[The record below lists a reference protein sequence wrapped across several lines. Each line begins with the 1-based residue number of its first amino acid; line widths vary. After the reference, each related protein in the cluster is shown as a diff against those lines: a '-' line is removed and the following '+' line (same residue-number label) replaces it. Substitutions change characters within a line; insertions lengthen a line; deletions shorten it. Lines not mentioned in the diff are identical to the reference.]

1 MLNDIRRESITMA
14 PEGTPV
20 PLRRLC
26 REQAATTGPAA
37 GASPGAAADLDEG
50 LLSRLLLLQLTSAGQ
65 FSDAA
70 APPLPGGLRRWLD
83 ESVRRLR
90 ADGLLSGSPSRP
102 VPAVRVDGP
111 AAWSQW
117 EEHGAGA
124 RGDTGR
130 RARFTLLDATLR
142 ALPGILRGEVLATD
156 VMFPGSSM
164 ELVEPIYRDNPL
176 SDCFNGIL
184 ADAAAAV
191 VREIVR
197 ADPAARVRILEIG
210 AGTGGGSVTV
220 LERLE
225 PFAAQVE
232 TYSYTDLSKSFL
244 MYAQEE
250 YGPRHP
256 YLDYRLFDVE
266 QPLAG
271 QGITP
276 GSYDLVLATNVLHAT
291 KDIRRTLRNA
301 KGALKRHGVLLANEL
316 SSHSLF
322 THLTFGLLDG
332 WWLYEDGELRMP
344 GGPGLSPDTWEEV
357 LDDEGFDSVSFPAR
371 RLHELGYQVIAAES
385 DGVVRQA
392 AQEAAGATAPTA
404 PTAPTGETVGEAPD
418 RPGAQEAAASGEV
431 TEQHVRDAV
440 FEQLRRSLKL
450 DRSQIGVDDA
460 FMDYGVD
467 SIIGVRLIQE
477 INRALGTDL
486 ATTDLFDHGS
496 VSRLA
501 RYIVDH
507 ALPAAPVPRP
517 LPAAPAEPAAPRT
530 AGQRVAPEEV
540 APPSAG
546 TRRAARPHAGP
557 NAQRTAAGAPDREPI
572 AVIGMSGRFAGSA
585 GVEQLWEHLAQG
597 DDLTGPVSRWDL
609 SRYQAADARGCERG
623 SFIDGIDRFDPAF
636 FNISG
641 VEATYMDPQQRL
653 FLEESW
659 KALEDAGHAGSGTRG
674 RRVGVYVGCQ
684 ESGYAQ
690 LFGAGAPPQ
699 SMWGNALSAMPARI
713 SYHLDLQGPAIAVD
727 TACSSSL
734 VAIHLAC
741 QGLWGGE
748 TEMALAGGVSL
759 QCTPQFYVLAGRAGM
774 LSPSGRCH
782 TFDDRAD
789 GFVPG
794 EGVGVL
800 VLKRLG
806 DALADGDHIRGV
818 ISGSGIN
825 QDGASNGITAPSAA
839 SQERLETSVYDTFGI
854 RPDDIQMLEAHGTG
868 TELGDPIEYRALKR
882 AFRRYTDRRDY
893 CALGS
898 VKSNLGHTITAAG
911 VAGAIK
917 VLLSLEH
924 RTIPPSINF
933 ERANAHIDLSDSPF
947 YVNTVS
953 RPWAAGGDGTRRA
966 AVSSFGVSGTNAHI
980 VFEEA
985 PGAVRPATAPTAHL
999 VTLSA
1004 ATAGQ
1009 LVEQAERLV
1018 DHCEQRPGLD
1028 PGDIAFTLLLGRRHL
1043 AHRLAWV
1050 VRDRAELV
1058 RTLRTWLDG
1067 GRGPRL
1073 SAGQVPAQGIEERAA
1088 LRDLGNDRLRRAA
1101 TDPASRAESLCT
1113 VADLYV
1119 QGYDLD
1125 YAALF
1130 ATGHHTRVPLPTYP
1144 FARDRY
1150 WAPEQRALTPARPGS
1165 AEPHPLL
1172 HEDVSDFAARRYR
1185 TRFTGEEHFLT
1196 DHVVKGR
1203 KVLPGVACL
1212 EMARAAA
1219 ALTLG
1224 ASGPGDGDVALRN
1237 VVWARP
1243 VAVDAEPVTL
1253 VTSLTPTGPAEADY
1267 EITGTPGPAYGTAPV
1282 VHSQGQVVR
1291 KACTPGRLDVPALR
1305 AACDRAELTAAELY
1319 RAYEAIGFRYGP
1331 SHRGLERLHIGRGQI
1346 LARLVLPGSV
1356 RAARETFVL
1365 HPSLLDATLQASLGI
1380 GLATGA
1386 AEALDVSG
1394 MKPSLPFGLD
1404 ELEVLGGCPESM
1416 WAWIRFG
1423 AGSRA
1428 DGTVFKLDI
1437 DLCDDEG
1444 RVRVRIRG
1452 MSYRVLAGEVGGGS
1466 GPDAVSCVRFL
1477 PVWREAVPAGEPH
1490 TGPRERVVL
1499 LPDLPDLGELLA
1511 RRDPAARPLR
1521 LTSGATGIAE
1531 RFTEYTVQALDHLRR
1546 LMAEGVRHGVRIQL
1560 VVPDETGL
1568 GTTRGLLGLLR
1579 SAQAEEP
1586 GLLPQVVV
1594 VDPAETAER
1603 TMSRLAAARRYPDAA
1618 CLRFRADRAEVLG
1631 WREDDTPA
1639 PARAPWRGGG
1649 VYLVTGGL
1657 GGIGTLVARDM
1668 AGVRDVTIVLAGRSP
1683 LGPEQRSVLDALRD
1697 RGADV
1702 RHARVDVTRAAD
1714 VRSLVDGILR
1724 EHGALH
1730 GIVHAAGVL
1739 RDGLVRGKTA
1749 DECRAVLAPKV
1760 AGLVNLDE
1768 ASKDVPLD
1776 FLVSFSGAAGVFGNA
1791 GQSDYA
1797 AANAFLDAY
1806 THHRRRLVDR
1816 GERSGA
1822 SVSVDWPLWAEGGMR
1837 VDPGTE
1843 AMMRERLGMAPLP
1856 TGAGLGALY
1865 AALEAPHSQ
1874 ILVVAGD
1881 ADRIRRAVL
1890 GRPASPEPVR
1900 PAPPRSAVP
1909 VDGPGEGD
1917 SPVRGPAAGPTRQA
1931 TGGAADPVRTALVA
1945 RLRQTLSEV
1954 LQVPGHRI
1962 DAAAPF
1968 EQFGIDSVLALS
1980 LTNRLERDFGSLS
1993 KTLFFEHRNLHELS
2007 AYFLQAHPAAV
2018 RTVVGVP
2025 GEPGPSAAP
2034 EADAAVTAVRPPAP
2048 AAVPVP
2054 AAIPAPAAT
2063 VRPATREDA
2072 IAVIG
2077 LAGRYPGARDLDEFW
2092 ENLVTGRDCV
2102 TEVPPDRWEH
2112 HPSDDS
2118 GRNGPG
2124 GNPTR
2129 WGGFLDGAADFDAPF
2144 FNVSPREAAIMD
2156 PQTRLFLECV
2166 WTLLESSGY
2175 TRDRLRDA
2183 HGNRVGV
2190 HVGAMYQHYQL
2201 LSSDLVHE
2209 SITSVM
2215 SYSAIANRV
2224 SHFFDLQGPSLA
2236 IDTTCSSSLVAIH
2249 MACEE
2254 LRRGGSDMMIAG
2266 GVNLSLHPKKYL
2278 GLSLT
2283 GLTGSDPGSRALLD
2297 GDGFI
2302 PAEGVGAVLLKPLA
2316 DAVRDGDEVLAVIR
2330 SSATNH
2336 KGRTSGPMVPSPA
2349 RQGRLIAE
2357 NLERAGIHPRTI
2369 GYAEVS
2375 ANGSQ
2380 LGDAIEFAA
2389 LRDAFG
2395 EHTRDER
2402 FCAIGTVKSTL
2413 GNMEAASGI
2422 AQLSKVV
2429 LQLAH
2434 RRLVPFTTKGRLNP
2448 GVQLAGTAFYLPR
2461 EAEPWQRPVVDL
2473 DGEEREYPLR
2483 ATVNSFGAGGSNAH
2497 LVVEEYVAEPG
2508 ADAAAAPAPRDADP
2522 APQVVVLSARTEDRL
2537 RAAASRLL
2545 EFLSARADL
2554 PLEDVAHTLRC
2565 GREAM
2570 HSRLALVA
2578 GNLKELTA
2586 GLAHYLDGAEGSAPV
2601 PLFTGQVGRD
2611 GSDLDLLLGGRAGEA
2626 LVRELLAENHLEKL
2640 ALLWTRGGTVPWE
2653 SVRHGERRPR
2663 LLRSLP
2669 GYPFDRKR
2677 YWVPTPRGGDATTA
2691 ITAPAAVTD
2700 PPAAAPAAVTD
2711 PPTAAPAVAAPLPP
2725 AAPAGAAADR
2735 ITAAVAEVLGMRTD
2749 EFDLATP
2756 LEDLGFGSLHAT
2768 QLLQALRTEADP
2780 LADLRSLS
2788 ECRTTRDLVR
2798 RFGSGA
2804 GAPAGAGAAS
2814 PVAPVRIPEVVHLN
2828 AAREGRPVFWFHG
2841 GLGGVEV
2848 YASLTDSV
2856 ERPFYGIQ
2864 ARGWMTNSEPLH
2876 GIAALAA
2883 HYAQIIRTVQPEGP
2897 YDLGGYS
2904 FGGLLAY
2911 EVTRRLQEQD
2921 GTVESIVMVDTYDDT
2936 VGEVTMS
2943 RPDMLLQQVN
2953 ALLFAASK
2961 PAPKD
2966 FADTLVSVR
2975 EIDWDQDEDALLEQM
2990 LTHARRRGLK
3000 GDARTLRARVLRN
3013 LAVQE
3018 AYGLLDYDIAPLP
3031 RPESVAC
3038 FYFRNRSGRFYGE
3051 MEPLFSTQED
3061 ATVLDDAV
3069 YWARWQRHLPNFHQ
3083 IDVDS
3088 ANHFV
3093 MLGDPAAL
3101 TTVRSFCK
3109 LLYSGG
3115 RGRRLPVAKAWA
3127 TRHQKARDT
3136 R

>member
-1 MLNDIRRESITMA
+1 MLNDIRRESIAMA
-14 PEGTPV
+14 PEGTRV
-20 PLRRLC
+20 PLRHLC
-26 REQAATTGPAA
+26 REQAGTTDPAA
-37 GASPGAAADLDEG
+37 GAPPGAGSGLDED
-50 LLSRLLLLQLTSAGQ
+50 LLSRLLLLQLMSAGRL
-65 FSDAA
+65 SGA
-70 APPLPGGLRRWLD
+70 APAPLPGGGLRRWLD

-90 ADGLLSGSPSRP
+90 VGGLLSGSPSRP
-102 VPAVRVDGP
+102 VPAVTVDGS
-111 AAWSQW
+111 AAWSEW
-117 EEHGAGA
+117 EEHGADA

-156 VMFPGSSM
+156 VMFPDSSM
-164 ELVEPIYRDNPL
+164 ELVERIYRDNPL
-176 SDCFNGIL
+176 SDRFNGIL

-225 PFAAQVE
+225 PFAAHVE

-244 MYAQEE
+244 MYAEEE
-250 YGPRHP
+250 YGPRYP

-266 QPLAG
+266 EPLAE
-271 QGITP
+271 QGIAP

-332 WWLYEDGELRMP
+332 WWLYEDDELRMP
-344 GGPGLSPDTWEEV
+344 GGPGLSPETWEEV
-357 LDDEGFDSVSFPAR
+357 LDDEGFDSVSFPAL

-392 AQEAAGATAPTA
+392 AREAAAPTA
-404 PTAPTGETVGEAPD
+404 PAGETVDEPPA
-418 RPGAQEAAASGEV
+418 RPESREAASGEA
-431 TEQHVRDAV
+431 TEQRVRDTV
-440 FEQLRRSLKL
+440 FEQLRLSLKL
-450 DRSQIGVDDA
+450 DRSRIGADDA

-496 VSRLA
+496 VNRLA
-501 RYIVDH
+501 RHIVDH
-507 ALPAAPVPRP
+507 A
-517 LPAAPAEPAAPRT
+517 LPAAPAEPAAPRPT
-530 AGQRVAPEEV
+530 GQRVAPEEP
-540 APPSAG
+540 APSSSASRRPAG
-546 TRRAARPHAGP
+546 THAGL
-557 NAQRTAAGAPDREPI
+557 TAAGAPAREPI
-572 AVIGMSGRFAGSA
+572 AVVGMSGRFAGSA

-597 DDLTGPVSRWDL
+597 HDLTGPVSRWDL
-609 SRYQAADARGCERG
+609 SRYHPADAQGCERG

-659 KALEDAGHAGSGTRG
+659 KALEDAGYAGSGTRG

-690 LFGAGAPPQ
+690 LFGAEAPPQ

-734 VAIHLAC
+734 VAVHLAC

-774 LSPSGRCH
+774 LSASGRCH
-782 TFDDRAD
+782 AFDDRAD

-854 RPDDIQMLEAHGTG
+854 RPDGIQMMEAHGTG
-868 TELGDPIEYRALKR
+868 TKLGDPIEYRALKQ

-947 YVNTVS
+947 YVNTVN
-953 RPWAAGGDGTRRA
+953 RPWAAGSDGTRRA

-985 PGAVRPATAPTAHL
+985 PGAVRPSTATTVPTTHL

-1009 LVEQAERLV
+1009 LVEQAERLI

-1028 PGDIAFTLLLGRRHL
+1028 PGDIAFTLLVGRRHL

-1050 VRDRAELV
+1050 VRDSAELV

-1067 GRGPRL
+1067 EQSPRL

-1088 LRDLGNDRLRRAA
+1088 LRNLGNDCLRQAA
-1101 TDPASRAESLCT
+1101 TDPASRTESLST

-1130 ATGHHTRVPLPTYP
+1130 GTGRHTRVPLPTYP

-1150 WAPEQRALTPARPGS
+1150 WVPEQRVLAPARPGT
-1165 AEPHPLL
+1165 AGPHPLL

-1219 ALTLG
+1219 ALTPG
-1224 ASGPGDGDVALRN
+1224 TSGPGGGADAVALRN

-1253 VTSLTPTGPAEADY
+1253 VTSLTAKGPDEADY
-1267 EITGTPGPAYGTAPV
+1267 EITGTPGPASGAAPV

-1291 KACTPGRLDVPALR
+1291 RAVTQAQLDLPALR
-1305 AACDRAELTAAELY
+1305 AACDQLELTAAELY

-1356 RAARETFVL
+1356 RAARDAFVL

-1428 DGTVFKLDI
+1428 DGQVFKLDI
-1437 DLCDDEG
+1437 DLCDDGG

-1452 MSYRVLAGEVGGGS
+1452 MSYRVLEGEVGGH
-1466 GPDAVSCVRFL
+1466 GPDAVSCVSFL
-1477 PVWREAVPAGEPH
+1477 PVWREAPPGGDPDVAPQ
-1490 TGPRERVVL
+1490 ERVVL
-1499 LPDLPDLGELLA
+1499 LPDLPVLGELLA
-1511 RRDPAARPLR
+1511 RRDPAARLLR
-1521 LTSGATGIAE
+1521 LTSAAPGIAE

-1546 LMAEGVRHGVRIQL
+1546 LMAEGVRHGVRVQL
-1560 VVPDETGL
+1560 VVPDEAGL
-1568 GTTRGLLGLLR
+1568 AATRGLLGLLK

-1603 TMSRLAAARRYPDAA
+1603 TMSRLAAARRHPDAS
-1618 CLRFRADRAEVLG
+1618 CVRFRADRVEVLG
-1631 WREDDTPA
+1631 WREGGTSA
-1639 PARAPWRGGG
+1639 EARVPWRSGG

-1657 GGIGTLVARDM
+1657 GGVGTLVARDM
-1668 AGVRDVTIVLAGRSP
+1668 AEVRDVTIVLAGRSP
-1683 LGPEQRSVLDALRD
+1683 LGPEQESLLDALRD

-1702 RHARVDVTRAAD
+1702 RHARVDVTRAAA

-1730 GIVHAAGVL
+1730 GIIHAAGVL

-1749 DECRAVLAPKV
+1749 DDCRAVLAPKV

-1768 ASKDVPLD
+1768 ASRDVPLD

-1806 THHRRRLVDR
+1806 THHRRQLVDR

-1843 AMMRERLGMAPLP
+1843 AMMRERLGMTPMP

-1874 ILVVAGD
+1874 VLVVAGD

-1890 GRPASPEPVR
+1890 GRPAAPEASR
-1900 PAPPRSAVP
+1900 PAPPRSAAP
-1909 VDGPGEGD
+1909 VDGPRTG
-1917 SPVRGPAAGPTRQA
+1917 PVPVPAVGRTRQA
-1931 TGGAADPVRTALVA
+1931 TGGAADPVRTAVVA
-1945 RLRQTLSEV
+1945 WLRQTLSEV

-1980 LTNRLERDFGSLS
+1980 LTNRLETEFGSLS

-2007 AYFLQAHPAAV
+2007 AYFLQAHADAV
-2018 RTVVGVP
+2018 RTVVGVH
-2025 GEPGPSAAP
+2025 GEPDRFAASD
-2034 EADAAVTAVRPPAP
+2034 AGAAVTVVRPPAP
-2048 AAVPVP
+2048 AEAPSP
-2054 AAIPAPAAT
+2054 AET
-2063 VRPATREDA
+2063 VRPAPRPVTREDA

-2077 LAGRYPGARDLDEFW
+2077 LAGRYPGAQDLDEFW
-2092 ENLVTGRDCV
+2092 ENLVAGRDCV
-2102 TEVPPDRWEH
+2102 TEVPRDRWKH
-2112 HPSDDS
+2112 DPSDDS
-2118 GRNGPG
+2118 DRSGPG
-2124 GNPTR
+2124 TPAG

-2183 HGNRVGV
+2183 HGGRVGV
-2190 HVGAMYQHYQL
+2190 YVGAMYQHYQL
-2201 LSSDLVHE
+2201 LSSDLAHE

-2215 SYSAIANRV
+2215 SHGAIANRV

-2254 LRRGGSDMMIAG
+2254 LRRGGSDMVIAG

-2297 GDGFI
+2297 GDGFV
-2302 PAEGVGAVLLKPLA
+2302 PAEGVGAVLLKPLSSA
-2316 DAVRDGDEVLAVIR
+2316 LRDGDEVLAVIR

-2349 RQGRLIAE
+2349 RQERLIAE
-2357 NLERAGIHPRTI
+2357 NLERAGVHPRTI
-2369 GYAEVS
+2369 SCAEVS

-2380 LGDAIEFAA
+2380 MGDAIEFAA

-2395 EHTRDER
+2395 ARTRDER

-2434 RRLVPFTTKGRLNP
+2434 RRLVPFAGKGRLNP
-2448 GVQLAGTAFYLPR
+2448 GVELAGTAFYLPQ

-2497 LVVEEYVAEPG
+2497 LVVEEYTAEPE
-2508 ADAAAAPAPRDADP
+2508 ADDAVVPAPRESAPAP
-2522 APQVVVLSARTEDRL
+2522 QIVVLSARTEDRL
-2537 RAAASRLL
+2537 RAVASRLL
-2545 EFLSARADL
+2545 EFLSTRADL
-2554 PLEDVAHTLRC
+2554 SLEDVAHTLRC

-2570 HSRLALVA
+2570 HVRLALVT
-2578 GNLKELTA
+2578 GNLKGLAA
-2586 GLAHYLDGAEGSAPV
+2586 GLTHYLDGSEGSAPV
-2601 PLFTGQVGRD
+2601 PLFTGNAGRD
-2611 GSDLDLLLGGRAGEA
+2611 DSDLDLLLGGRAGEA

-2640 ALLWTRGGTVPWE
+2640 ALLWARGGKVPWE
-2653 SVRHGERRPR
+2653 SVRHGDRTPR

-2677 YWVPTPRGGDATTA
+2677 YWVPAPQGGDATTA
-2691 ITAPAAVTD
+2691 VTAPAAVT
-2700 PPAAAPAAVTD
+2700 PPPSAA
-2711 PPTAAPAVAAPLPP
+2711 TA
-2725 AAPAGAAADR
+2725 GGAADR
-2735 ITAAVAEVLGMRTD
+2735 ITATVADLLGMRTD
-2749 EFDLATP
+2749 ELDLATP
-2756 LEDLGFGSLHAT
+2756 LEDLGFSSIHAT
-2768 QLLQALRTEADP
+2768 QLLQALRIEVDP
-2780 LADLRSLS
+2780 LADLRALS
-2788 ECRTTRDLVR
+2788 ECRSTRDLVR

-2804 GAPAGAGAAS
+2804 GASGGTGPA

-2848 YASLTDSV
+2848 YASITDSI

-2864 ARGWMTNSEPLH
+2864 ARGWMTDSEPLH
-2876 GIAALAA
+2876 GIRALST

-2911 EVTRRLQEQD
+2911 EVTRRLQEQG
-2921 GTVESIVMVDTYDDT
+2921 GTVESIVMVDTYDDS

-2975 EIDWDQDEDALLEQM
+2975 EIDWGQDEDALLDRM
-2990 LTHARRRGLK
+2990 LTLARQRGLR
-3000 GDARTLRARVLRN
+3000 GDPRTLRTRVLRN

-3038 FYFRNRSGRFYGE
+3038 FYFRNRSGLFYGE

-3061 ATVLDDAV
+3061 GAVLDNAV
-3069 YWARWQRHLPNFHQ
+3069 YWAQWQRHLPNFHQ

-3109 LLYSGG
+3109 LLYSGE
-3115 RGRRLPVAKAWA
+3115 RGRRLPVAKAWV

-3136 R
+3136 K

>member
-1 MLNDIRRESITMA
+1 MLNDIRREAITMV
-14 PEGTPV
+14 PEGTRV
-20 PLRRLC
+20 PLRHLC
-26 REQAATTGPAA
+26 REQAGTTGPAP
-37 GASPGAAADLDEG
+37 GASPGAAADVDED
-50 LLSRLLLLQLTSAGQ
+50 LLSRLLFLQLKSAGQ
-65 FSDAA
+65 LSGE
-70 APPLPGGLRRWLD
+70 APAPLPGGGLRRWLD

-90 ADGLLSGSPSRP
+90 AGGFLSGSPSRP
-102 VPAVRVDGP
+102 VPAVTVDSS
-111 AAWSQW
+111 ATWSQW
-117 EEHGAGA
+117 EQYGAGA
-124 RGDTGR
+124 QGDAAQ

-142 ALPGILRGEVLATD
+142 ALSGILRGEVLATD
-156 VMFPGSSM
+156 VMFPDSSM
-164 ELVEPIYRDNPL
+164 ELVERIYRDNPL

-184 ADAAAAV
+184 ADAVAAV

-197 ADPAARVRILEIG
+197 ADPAARIRILEIG

-225 PFAAQVE
+225 PFAAHVE

-244 MYAQEE
+244 MYAEAE

-266 QPLAG
+266 EPLAA
-271 QGITP
+271 QGIAP

-316 SSHSLF
+316 STHSLF

-332 WWLYEDGELRMP
+332 WWLYEDDELRMP

-357 LDDEGFDSVSFPAR
+357 LDDEGFGSVSFPAR
-371 RLHELGYQVIAAES
+371 RLHELGYQVIAAAS
-385 DGVVRQA
+385 DGLVRQEE
-392 AQEAAGATAPTA
+392 QEAA
-404 PTAPTGETVGEAPD
+404 APTGETVGEGLV
-418 RPGAQEAAASGEV
+418 RPGVQEAAASGDAP
-431 TEQHVRDAV
+431 EQRVRETI
-440 FEQLRRSLKL
+440 FEQLRLSLKI
-450 DRSQIGVDDA
+450 DRSQIAADDA

-501 RYIVDH
+501 RHIVDH
-507 ALPAAPVPRP
+507 ALPAAP
-517 LPAAPAEPAAPRT
+517 AAPAVPLPT
-530 AGQRVAPEEV
+530 GQRVAPEEL
-540 APPSAG
+540 APPSAAS
-546 TRRAARPHAGP
+546 RRAARPDAG
-557 NAQRTAAGAPDREPI
+557 RTAAGGPSREPI
-572 AVIGMSGRFAGSA
+572 AVVGMSGRFAGSA

-597 DDLTGPVSRWDL
+597 HDLTGPVLRWDL
-609 SRYQAADARGCERG
+609 SGYRPADAQSCERG

-659 KALEDAGHAGSGTRG
+659 KALEDAGYAGSGTRG

-690 LFGAGAPPQ
+690 LFGAEAPPQ

-734 VAIHLAC
+734 VALHLAC

-800 VLKRLG
+800 VLKRLS

-854 RPDDIQMLEAHGTG
+854 RPDDIQMMEAHGTG
-868 TELGDPIEYRALKR
+868 TELGDPIEYRALQR

-933 ERANAHIDLSDSPF
+933 ERANAHIDMSDTPF
-947 YVNTVS
+947 YVNTVN
-953 RPWAAGGDGTRRA
+953 RPWAAGNDGTRRA

-985 PGAVRPATAPTAHL
+985 PAAARPSTASTAHL

-1004 ATAGQ
+1004 VTAGQ
-1009 LVEQAERLV
+1009 LVEQAERLIE
-1018 DHCEQRPGLD
+1018 HCEQRPGLD

-1043 AHRLAWV
+1043 AHRLAFV
-1050 VRDRAELV
+1050 VRDSGELV

-1067 GRGPRL
+1067 AQSPRM
-1073 SAGQVPAQGIEERAA
+1073 SAGEVPAQGIDERAA
-1088 LRDLGNDRLRRAA
+1088 LRKLGNDSLRQAA
-1101 TDPASRAESLCT
+1101 TDPASRTELLST

-1130 ATGHHTRVPLPTYP
+1130 AADHHARVPLPTYP
-1144 FARDRY
+1144 FARERY
-1150 WAPEQRALTPARPGS
+1150 WVSDQRALAAARPGT

-1172 HEDVSDFAARRYR
+1172 HEDVSDFGARRYR
-1185 TRFTGEEHFLT
+1185 TRFTGEEHYLT

-1224 ASGPGDGDVALRN
+1224 TPEPGGGADALALRN

-1243 VAVDAEPVTL
+1243 VAVDDEPVTL
-1253 VTSLTPTGPAEADY
+1253 VTSLVPTGPDEADY
-1267 EITGTPGPAYGTAPV
+1267 EITGTPGPGPGAAPV

-1291 KACTPGRLDVPALR
+1291 RAVAPALLDVPALR
-1305 AACDRAELTAAELY
+1305 AACGQGELTAAELY

-1331 SHRGLERLHIGRGQI
+1331 SHRGLERLHVGRGQI

-1356 RAARETFVL
+1356 RAARGAFVL

-1394 MKPSLPFGLD
+1394 MKPSLPFALD
-1404 ELEVLGGCPESM
+1404 ELEVLGDCPESM
-1416 WAWIRFG
+1416 WAWIRFS

-1437 DLCDDEG
+1437 DLCDDQG
-1444 RVRVRIRG
+1444 RVCVRIRG
-1452 MSYRVLAGEVGGGS
+1452 MSYRVLEGEVGGT
-1466 GPDAVSCVRFL
+1466 GPDEVSCVSFL
-1477 PVWREAVPAGEPH
+1477 PVWREAFPGGDPDVE
-1490 TGPRERVVL
+1490 PRERVVL

-1511 RRDPAARPLR
+1511 RQDPAARLLR
-1521 LTSGATGIAE
+1521 LTSAAPGIAE

-1546 LMAEGVRHGVRIQL
+1546 LMAEGVRHGVRVQL
-1560 VVPDETGL
+1560 VVPDESGL
-1568 GTTRGLLGLLR
+1568 ATTRGLLGLLK

-1594 VDPAETAER
+1594 VDPDETAEQ
-1603 TMSRLAAARRYPDAA
+1603 MMFRLAAARRHPDAS
-1618 CLRFRADRAEVLG
+1618 CLRFRAGRVEALG

-1639 PARAPWRGGG
+1639 EARVPWRSGG

-1657 GGIGTLVARDM
+1657 GGLGTLVARDM
-1668 AGVRDVTIVLAGRSP
+1668 AACVRDVKIVLAGRSP
-1683 LGPEQRSVLDALRD
+1683 LGPEQESVLDALRD
-1697 RGADV
+1697 QGADV
-1702 RHARVDVTRAAD
+1702 RHARVDVTRAAA

-1724 EHGALH
+1724 EHGTLH
-1730 GIVHAAGVL
+1730 GIIHAAGVL

-1749 DECRAVLAPKV
+1749 EECRAVLAPKV

-1776 FLVSFSGAAGVFGNA
+1776 FLLSFSGAAGVFGNA

-1806 THHRRRLVDR
+1806 THHRRQLVDR

-1843 AMMRERLGMAPLP
+1843 AVMRERLGMAPMP
-1856 TGAGLGALY
+1856 TTEGMGALY
-1865 AALEAPHSQ
+1865 AALAAPHSQ
-1874 ILVVAGD
+1874 VLVVAGD
-1881 ADRIRRAVL
+1881 AGRIRRTVL
-1890 GRPASPEPVR
+1890 GRPAAPEAPR
-1900 PAPPRSAVP
+1900 PAPPRSAAP
-1909 VDGPGEGD
+1909 VEA
-1917 SPVRGPAAGPTRQA
+1917 PAAGRSRRA
-1931 TGGAADPVRTALVA
+1931 TGDASDPVRTALVA

-1954 LQVPGHRI
+1954 IQLPGHRI

-1980 LTNRLERDFGSLS
+1980 LTNRLEADFGSLS
-1993 KTLFFEHRNLHELS
+1993 KTLFFEYRNLHELS
-2007 AYFLQAHPAAV
+2007 AYFLQAHADAV
-2018 RTVVGVP
+2018 RMVVGDHGEPDRSPAPEGGAPVTVVR
-2025 GEPGPSAAP
+2025 PSAP
-2034 EADAAVTAVRPPAP
+2034 LVVPSPAEP
-2048 AAVPVP
+2048 
-2054 AAIPAPAAT
+2054 

-2077 LAGRYPGARDLDEFW
+2077 LAGRYPGAEDLDGFW
-2092 ENLVTGRDCV
+2092 ENLAAGRDCV

-2112 HPSDDS
+2112 RPSGGSD
-2118 GRNGPG
+2118 RNQPG
-2124 GNPTR
+2124 GAPAQ

-2166 WTLLESSGY
+2166 WTLLEDSGY
-2175 TRDRLRDA
+2175 TRDRLRDV
-2183 HGNRVGV
+2183 HGSRVGV
-2190 HVGAMYQHYQL
+2190 YVGAMYQHYQL

-2254 LRRGGSDMMIAG
+2254 LRRGGSEMMIAG
-2266 GVNLSLHPKKYL
+2266 GVNLSLHPKKYQ

-2283 GLTGSDPGSRALLD
+2283 GLTGSGRDSRALLD

-2302 PAEGVGAVLLKPLA
+2302 CAEGVGAVLLKPLSS
-2316 DAVRDGDEVLAVIR
+2316 AVRDGDEILAVIR

-2349 RQGRLIAE
+2349 RQERLIVE

-2369 GYAEVS
+2369 SYAEVS

-2380 LGDAIEFAA
+2380 MGDAIEFAA

-2395 EHTRDER
+2395 EHTRDEG
-2402 FCAIGTVKSTL
+2402 FCAVGTVKSTL

-2429 LQLAH
+2429 LQLGH
-2434 RRLVPFTTKGRLNP
+2434 RRLVPFVGKGRLNP
-2448 GVQLAGTAFYLPR
+2448 GVELAGTAFYLPQ
-2461 EAEPWQRPVVDL
+2461 EAEPWHRPVVNL
-2473 DGEEREYPLR
+2473 DGQEREYPLR
-2483 ATVNSFGAGGSNAH
+2483 ATINSFGAGGSNAH
-2497 LVVEEYVAEPG
+2497 LIVEEYVGEPG
-2508 ADAAAAPAPRDADP
+2508 ADDAAAPGPLDAHP
-2522 APQVVVLSARTEDRL
+2522 MPQIVLLSARTEDRL
-2537 RAAASRLL
+2537 RAVASRLL
-2545 EFLSARADL
+2545 EFVPTQADL
-2554 PLEDVAHTLRC
+2554 SLEDLAHTLQC

-2578 GNLKELTA
+2578 GNLKELVE
-2586 GLAHYLDGAEGSAPV
+2586 GLAHYLDGSGGTAPV
-2601 PLFTGQVGRD
+2601 PLFTGDAGRND
-2611 GSDLDLLLGGRAGEA
+2611 PDLELLLGGRAGEA

-2640 ALLWTRGGTVPWE
+2640 ALLWARGGKVPWA
-2653 SVRHGERRPR
+2653 SARRGERNPR
-2663 LLRSLP
+2663 MLRSLP
-2669 GYPFDRKR
+2669 AYPFDRKR
-2677 YWVPTPRGGDATTA
+2677 YWVPVPPGGDATTTIA
-2691 ITAPAAVTD
+2691 APAATAPAAVT
-2700 PPAAAPAAVTD
+2700 APATG
-2711 PPTAAPAVAAPLPP
+2711 T
-2725 AAPAGAAADR
+2725 APAGGAADR
-2735 ITAAVAEVLGMRTD
+2735 ITVVVAELLGMRTN
-2749 EFDLATP
+2749 ELDLATP
-2756 LEDLGFGSLHAT
+2756 LEDLGFSSIHAT
-2768 QLLQALRTEADP
+2768 QLLQALQAEVDP
-2780 LADLRSLS
+2780 TADLDALS
-2788 ECRTTRDLVR
+2788 ECRSTRDLLR

-2804 GAPAGAGAAS
+2804 GASAGSGTA
-2814 PVAPVRIPEVVHLN
+2814 PVAPVRIPEVVHLGGG
-2828 AAREGRPVFWFHG
+2828 REGRPVFWFHG

-2848 YASLTDSV
+2848 YATVTDCI

-2876 GIAALAA
+2876 GIPALAT

-2911 EVTRRLQEQD
+2911 EVTRRLQEQG
-2921 GTVESIVMVDTYDDT
+2921 GTVESIVMVDTYDDS
-2936 VGEVTMS
+2936 VGDVTMS
-2943 RPDMLLQQVN
+2943 RTDMLLQQVN

-2966 FADTLVSVR
+2966 FATTLLSVR
-2975 EIDWDQDEDALLEQM
+2975 EVDWDQEEDDLLDQM
-2990 LTHARRRGLK
+2990 LTLARQRGLK
-3000 GDARTLRARVLRN
+3000 GDAQTLRARVLRN
-3013 LAVQE
+3013 LGVQE
-3018 AYGLLDYDIAPLP
+3018 AYGLLDYDITPLP

-3038 FYFRNRSGRFYGE
+3038 FYFRNRSGLFYGE
-3051 MEPLFSTQED
+3051 MEPLFSTQKD
-3061 ATVLDDAV
+3061 GAVLDNAV
-3069 YWARWQRHLPNFHQ
+3069 YWAEWQRQLPNFHQ
-3083 IDVDS
+3083 VDVDS

-3109 LLYSGG
+3109 LLYSGK
-3115 RGRRLPVAKAWA
+3115 RDRRLPVAKAWA

-3136 R
+3136 K

>member
-1 MLNDIRRESITMA
+1 MLNDIRREAITMV
-14 PEGTPV
+14 PEGTRV
-20 PLRRLC
+20 PLRQLC
-26 REQAATTGPAA
+26 REPAGTTGPAA
-37 GASPGAAADLDEG
+37 GTSAGAAAGVDED
-50 LLSRLLLLQLTSAGQ
+50 LLSRLLLVQLESAGQ
-65 FSDAA
+65 LSGE
-70 APPLPGGLRRWLD
+70 APALPPGGGLRRWLG

-90 ADGLLSGSPSRP
+90 VQGLLHGSPSRP
-102 VPAVRVDGP
+102 APAVAVNSS
-111 AAWSQW
+111 ATWSEW
-117 EEHGAGA
+117 EDHGAGA
-124 RGDTGR
+124 QVDAAL
-130 RARFTLLDATLR
+130 RAQFTLLDATLR

-156 VMFPGSSM
+156 VMFPDSSM
-164 ELVEPIYRDNPL
+164 ELVERIYRNNPV
-176 SDCFNGIL
+176 SDCFNEIL

-197 ADPAARVRILEIG
+197 ADPDARIRILEIG

-220 LERLE
+220 FERLE
-225 PFAAQVE
+225 PFAAHVE

-244 MYAQEE
+244 MYAEQE

-256 YLDYRLFDVE
+256 YLEYRLFNVE
-266 QPLAG
+266 DPLAA
-271 QGITP
+271 QGIAP

-301 KGALKRHGVLLANEL
+301 KGALKQHGVLLANEL
-316 SSHSLF
+316 STHSLF

-332 WWLYEDGELRMP
+332 WWLYEDDELRMP
-344 GGPGLSPDTWEEV
+344 GGPGLSPESWEEV
-357 LDDEGFDSVSFPAR
+357 LDDEGFGSVSFPAR
-371 RLHELGYQVIAAES
+371 RLHELGYQVIAADS
-385 DGVVRQA
+385 DGLVRQEVQETA
-392 AQEAAGATAPTA
+392 APTAEAVGDGLVRREAQEAT
-404 PTAPTGETVGEAPD
+404 
-418 RPGAQEAAASGEV
+418 ASGEV
-431 TEQHVRDAV
+431 LEQHVKDTI
-440 FEQLRRSLKL
+440 FEQLRLSLKI
-450 DRSQIGVDDA
+450 DRTQIAADDA

-486 ATTDLFDHGS
+486 STTDLFDHGS
-496 VSRLA
+496 VSRLT
-501 RYIVDH
+501 RHIVDH
-507 ALPAAPVPRP
+507 AHRNGVADPPP
-517 LPAAPAEPAAPRT
+517 
-530 AGQRVAPEEV
+530 AGQRFAPEEL
-540 APPSAG
+540 ASPP
-546 TRRAARPHAGP
+546 AASRP
-557 NAQRTAAGAPDREPI
+557 TAAEAPSREPI
-572 AVIGMSGRFAGSA
+572 AVVGMSGRFGGSA

-597 DDLTGPVSRWDL
+597 HDLTEPVSRWDL
-609 SRYQAADARGCERG
+609 SRYHPTDAQGCDRG

-659 KALEDAGHAGSGTRG
+659 KALEDAGHAGSDTQG

-690 LFGAGAPPQ
+690 LFGAEAPPQ

-748 TEMALAGGVSL
+748 TEMALAGGVSV

-774 LSPSGRCH
+774 LSASGRCH

-800 VLKRLG
+800 VLKRLS

-854 RPDDIQMLEAHGTG
+854 RPDDIQMMEAHGTG
-868 TELGDPIEYRALKR
+868 TKLGDPIEYQALKR

-898 VKSNLGHTITAAG
+898 VKSNLGHTVTAAG

-924 RTIPPSINF
+924 RSIPPSINF
-933 ERANAHIDLSDSPF
+933 EQANAHIDMSDSPF
-947 YVNTVS
+947 YVNTVN
-953 RPWAAGGDGTRRA
+953 RPWAAGSDGTRRA

-985 PGAVRPATAPTAHL
+985 PGAVRRPTAPTAHL

-1009 LVEQAERLV
+1009 LVEQAERLIE
-1018 DHCEQRPGLD
+1018 HCEQRPELD
-1028 PGDIAFTLLLGRRHL
+1028 AGDIAFTLLLGRKHL
-1043 AHRLAWV
+1043 SHRLAWV
-1050 VRDRAELV
+1050 VRDRGELV
-1058 RTLRTWLDG
+1058 QSLRTWLD
-1067 GRGPRL
+1067 RGQSPRVC
-1073 SAGQVPAQGIEERAA
+1073 AGEVPAQGLDERAA
-1088 LRDLGNDRLRRAA
+1088 LRNLGNDCVRQAA
-1101 TDPASRAESLCT
+1101 TDPASRTELLST

-1119 QGYDLD
+1119 QGYGLD

-1130 ATGHHTRVPLPTYP
+1130 AGDRYTRVPLPTYP

-1150 WAPEQRALTPARPGS
+1150 WVPEQRALTPARPDT

-1172 HEDVSDFAARRYR
+1172 HEDVSDFGARRYR
-1185 TRFTGEEHFLT
+1185 TRFTGLEHFLT

-1224 ASGPGDGDVALRN
+1224 TPEPGGGTGGIALRN

-1253 VTSLTPTGPAEADY
+1253 VTSLVPKGPDEADY
-1267 EITGTPGPAYGTAPV
+1267 EITGMPGPETGSTPV

-1291 KACTPGRLDVPALR
+1291 RTAAPALLDVSALL
-1305 AACDRAELTAAELY
+1305 AACDQEELTAAQLY
-1319 RAYEAIGFRYGP
+1319 QAYEAIGFRYGP
-1331 SHRGLERLHIGRGQI
+1331 SHRGLERLHVGRGQV

-1356 RAARETFVL
+1356 RAARDAFVL

-1380 GLATGA
+1380 GLAAGTA
-1386 AEALDVSG
+1386 AALDVTG
-1394 MKPSLPFGLD
+1394 MKPSLPFALD
-1404 ELEVLGGCPESM
+1404 ELEVLGSCPESM
-1416 WAWIRFG
+1416 WAWIRSS

-1437 DLCDDEG
+1437 DLCDDRG
-1444 RVRVRIRG
+1444 RVCVRIRG
-1452 MSYRVLAGEVGGGS
+1452 MSYRVLGGEVGATE
-1466 GPDAVSCVRFL
+1466 PDAVSCVSFL
-1477 PVWREAVPAGEPH
+1477 PVWREAVPGAPDTE
-1490 TGPRERVVL
+1490 PREHVVL
-1499 LPDLPDLGELLA
+1499 LPDLPGLGALLA
-1511 RRDPAARPLR
+1511 RRDPAARLLR
-1521 LTSGATGIAE
+1521 LTSTAPGIAE

-1546 LMAEGVRHGVRIQL
+1546 LLAAGVRHGVHVQL
-1560 VVPDETGL
+1560 VVPDETGPD
-1568 GTTRGLLGLLR
+1568 TTRGLFGLLK

-1586 GLLPQVVV
+1586 GLLPQVVL
-1594 VDPAETAER
+1594 VDPAETAEQM
-1603 TMSRLAAARRYPDAA
+1603 MSRVVAGRRHPHES
-1618 CLRFRADRAEVLG
+1618 CLRFRSGRVEALAWCEGDAPAEV
-1631 WREDDTPA
+1631 RV
-1639 PARAPWRGGG
+1639 PWRSGG

-1668 AGVRDVTIVLAGRSP
+1668 AAGVRDVKLVLAGRSP
-1683 LGPEQRSVLDALRD
+1683 LGPEQESLLDALRGQ
-1697 RGADV
+1697 GADI
-1702 RHARVDVTRAAD
+1702 RYAQVDVARAAA
-1714 VRSLVDGILR
+1714 VRSLVDGIVR
-1724 EHGALH
+1724 EHGTLH

-1749 DECRAVLAPKV
+1749 EECRAVLAPKV

-1776 FLVSFSGAAGVFGNA
+1776 FIMAFSGAAGVFGNA

-1806 THHRRRLVDR
+1806 THHRRQLVAR

-1843 AMMRERLGMAPLP
+1843 AMMNERLGMAPMP
-1856 TGAGLGALY
+1856 TAEGMGALY
-1865 AALEAPHSQ
+1865 AALDAPHSQ
-1874 ILVVAGD
+1874 VLVVAGD
-1881 ADRIRRAVL
+1881 AERIRRAVL
-1890 GRPASPEPVR
+1890 GLAAAPEASR
-1900 PAPPRSAVP
+1900 PAPLRSAAP
-1909 VDGPGEGD
+1909 VE
-1917 SPVRGPAAGPTRQA
+1917 GPAAGRSRQA
-1931 TGGAADPVRTALVA
+1931 TGVEADAVPAALVA
-1945 RLRQTLSEV
+1945 YLRRTLSEV
-1954 LQVPGHRI
+1954 IQVPGHRI
-1962 DAAAPF
+1962 DSAAPF
-1968 EQFGIDSVLALS
+1968 ERFGIDSVLALS
-1980 LTNRLERDFGSLS
+1980 VTNRLEADFGSLS
-1993 KTLFFEHRNLHELS
+1993 KTLFFEYQNIQELS
-2007 AYFLQAHPAAV
+2007 AYFLRAHADAV
-2018 RTVVGVP
+2018 RTVVGIHD
-2025 GEPGPSAAP
+2025 EPDRSPVP
-2034 EADAAVTAVRPPAP
+2034 EAGVPVAVTQSPAP
-2048 AAVPVP
+2048 IEVPSP
-2054 AAIPAPAAT
+2054 AEPVQPAL
-2063 VRPATREDA
+2063 REDA

-2077 LAGRYPGARDLDEFW
+2077 LAGRYPGAEDLDGFW
-2092 ENLVTGRDCV
+2092 ENLVEGRDCV
-2102 TEVPPDRWEH
+2102 TEVPQDRWEH
-2112 HPSDDS
+2112 DLYYDSDRNQP
-2118 GRNGPG
+2118 GRT
-2124 GNPTR
+2124 PTK
-2129 WGGFLDGAADFDAPF
+2129 WGGFLDGVADFDALF
-2144 FNVSPREAAIMD
+2144 FNVSPREATIMD

-2175 TRDRLRDA
+2175 TRDRLRDV
-2183 HGNRVGV
+2183 HGSRVGV
-2190 HVGAMYQHYQL
+2190 YVGAMYQQYQL
-2201 LSSDLVHE
+2201 LSSDIVHE

-2254 LRRGGSDMMIAG
+2254 LRRGGCDMMIAG

-2278 GLSLT
+2278 GLNLT
-2283 GLTGSDPGSRALLD
+2283 GLTGSDPDSRALLD

-2316 DAVRDGDEVLAVIR
+2316 RAVRDGDEILAVIR

-2336 KGRTSGPMVPSPA
+2336 KGRTSGPMVPSPD
-2349 RQGRLIAE
+2349 RQERLIGE

-2369 GYAEVS
+2369 SYVEAS

-2380 LGDAIEFAA
+2380 MGDAIEFAA

-2395 EHTRDER
+2395 EHTRDEQ
-2402 FCAIGTVKSTL
+2402 FCAVGTVKSTL
-2413 GNMEAASGI
+2413 GNLEAASGI

-2429 LQLAH
+2429 LQIRH
-2434 RRLVPFTTKGRLNP
+2434 RRLVPFAGHGRLNP
-2448 GVQLAGTAFYLPR
+2448 GVELAGTAFYLPQ
-2461 EAEPWQRPVVDL
+2461 EAEPWRRPVVNL
-2473 DGEEREYPLR
+2473 DGQEREYPLR

-2497 LVVEEYVAEPG
+2497 LVVEEYVGEPVAE
-2508 ADAAAAPAPRDADP
+2508 DAAAPASRDADLM
-2522 APQVVVLSARTEDRL
+2522 PQIVVLSARTEDRL
-2537 RAAASRLL
+2537 RAVASRLM
-2545 EFLSARADL
+2545 EFVPAQADL
-2554 PLEDVAHTLRC
+2554 SLVDLAHTLQR

-2570 HSRLALVA
+2570 DSRLALVA
-2578 GNLKELTA
+2578 GNLKELVA
-2586 GLAHYLDGAEGSAPV
+2586 GLAHYLDGSEETAPV
-2601 PLFTGQVGRD
+2601 PLFTGNAGRD
-2611 GSDLDLLLGGRAGEA
+2611 DSDFGLLLSGRAGDTLA
-2626 LVRELLAENHLEKL
+2626 RELLAENHLEKL
-2640 ALLWTRGGTVPWE
+2640 ALLWARGGNVPWG
-2653 SVRHGERRPR
+2653 SVPR
-2663 LLRSLP
+2663 GGRTPRMLRSLP
-2669 GYPFDRKR
+2669 SYPFDRKR
-2677 YWVPTPRGGDATTA
+2677 YWVPLPAGGNGTTA
-2691 ITAPAAVTD
+2691 IAAPAAFTAPAA
-2700 PPAAAPAAVTD
+2700 AAPAT
-2711 PPTAAPAVAAPLPP
+2711 
-2725 AAPAGAAADR
+2725 GAADR
-2735 ITAAVAEVLGMRTD
+2735 ITVIVAEVLGLRT
-2749 EFDLATP
+2749 EELDLATP
-2756 LEDLGFGSLHAT
+2756 LEDLGFSSIHAT
-2768 QLLQALRTEADP
+2768 QLLQALQAEVAP
-2780 LADLRSLS
+2780 MADLGALR
-2788 ECRTTRDLVR
+2788 ECRSTRDLVR
-2798 RFGSGA
+2798 RFGAEAVAS
-2804 GAPAGAGAAS
+2804 AGAGPA
-2814 PVAPVRIPEVVHLN
+2814 PTAPVRVPEVVHLN
-2828 AAREGRPVFWFHG
+2828 SGREGRPVFWFHG

-2848 YASLTDSV
+2848 YASITDSV

-2864 ARGWMTNSEPLH
+2864 ARGWMTNSDPLH
-2876 GIAALAA
+2876 GISALAA

-2911 EVTRRLQEQD
+2911 EVTRRLQEQG
-2921 GTVESIVMVDTYDDT
+2921 GTVESIVMVDTYDDS
-2936 VGEVTMS
+2936 VGDVTMS
-2943 RPDMLLQQVN
+2943 RTDMLLQQVN

-2961 PAPKD
+2961 PAPQD
-2966 FADTLVSVR
+2966 FATTLVPGR
-2975 EIDWDQDEDALLEQM
+2975 EVDWDQDEDGLIDQM
-2990 LTHARRRGLK
+2990 LTLARQRGLK
-3000 GDARTLRARVLRN
+3000 GDAQVLRARVLRN
-3013 LAVQE
+3013 LRVQE

-3031 RPESVAC
+3031 RPESVTC
-3038 FYFRNRSGRFYGE
+3038 FYFRNGSGLFYGE
-3051 MEPLFSTQED
+3051 LEPLFSTQED
-3061 ATVLDDAV
+3061 GAVLDHAV
-3069 YWARWQRHLPNFHQ
+3069 YWAEWQRQLPNFHQ
-3083 IDVDS
+3083 VDVDS

-3093 MLGDPAAL
+3093 MLGDPVAL
-3101 TTVRSFCK
+3101 TAVRSFCK
-3109 LLYSGG
+3109 VLYTAK
-3115 RGRRLPVAKAWA
+3115 RDKRLPVAKAWV

-3136 R
+3136 K

>member
-1 MLNDIRRESITMA
+1 MLNDIRREAITMV
-14 PEGTPV
+14 PEGTQV
-20 PLRRLC
+20 PLRHLC
-26 REQAATTGPAA
+26 QEQDGTSGPAA
-37 GASPGAAADLDEG
+37 GVSPGAEADVDED
-50 LLSRLLLLQLTSAGQ
+50 LLSRLLLVQLTSAGQ
-65 FSDAA
+65 LSAA
-70 APPLPGGLRRWLD
+70 VPPPLPGGGLRRWLD
-83 ESVRRLR
+83 ESLRRLR
-90 ADGLLSGSPSRP
+90 AGGLLSGSPARP
-102 VPAVRVDGP
+102 VPAGTVDSS
-111 AAWSQW
+111 AAWSEW
-117 EEHGAGA
+117 EEHRADA
-124 RGDTGR
+124 QGDAAR
-130 RARFTLLDATLR
+130 RARLTLLDATLR

-156 VMFPGSSM
+156 VIFPDSSM
-164 ELVEPIYRDNPL
+164 ELVERIYRDNPL
-176 SDCFNGIL
+176 SDRFNGIL
-184 ADAAAAV
+184 ADAAVAV
-191 VREIVR
+191 VREIIR
-197 ADPAARVRILEIG
+197 ADPAARVRVLEIG

-220 LERLE
+220 LQRLQ
-225 PFAAQVE
+225 PYASHVE

-244 MYAQEE
+244 MYAEEE
-250 YGPRHP
+250 YGPRYP
-256 YLDYRLFDVE
+256 YLEYRLFDVE
-266 QPLAG
+266 EPLAA
-271 QGITP
+271 QGIAP

-316 SSHSLF
+316 STHSLF

-332 WWLYEDGELRMP
+332 WWLYEDDELRMP
-344 GGPGLSPDTWEEV
+344 GGPGLSPQTWEEV
-357 LDDEGFDSVSFPAR
+357 LDDEGFGSVSFPAR
-371 RLHELGYQVIAAES
+371 WLHGLGYQVIAAES
-385 DGVVRQA
+385 DGLVRQ
-392 AQEAAGATAPTA
+392 E
-404 PTAPTGETVGEAPD
+404 V
-418 RPGAQEAAASGEV
+418 QEAAAPTQETAGEGLV
-431 TEQHVRDAV
+431 GPEIQEVAACGEALEQRVRDAIYA
-440 FEQLRRSLKL
+440 QLKRSLKL
-450 DRSQIGVDDA
+450 DRSQIAADDA

-467 SIIGVRLIQE
+467 SIIGVRLIQQ

-507 ALPAAPVPRP
+507 ALPAAPAEQAAP
-517 LPAAPAEPAAPRT
+517 LPARQRVTPEEFTSPTAASRRT
-530 AGQRVAPEEV
+530 ARPE
-540 APPSAG
+540 AG
-546 TRRAARPHAGP
+546 LDAG
-557 NAQRTAAGAPDREPI
+557 RTAAQAPTREPI
-572 AVIGMSGRFAGSA
+572 AVVGMSGRFAGSA
-585 GVEQLWEHLAQG
+585 DVEQLWEHLAQG
-597 DDLTGPVSRWDL
+597 HDLTAPVSRWDL
-609 SRYQAADARGCERG
+609 SRYHPAGAQSCERG
-623 SFIDGIDRFDPAF
+623 SFIDGIDCFDPAF

-659 KALEDAGHAGSGTRG
+659 KALEDAGYAGSGTRG

-690 LFGAGAPPQ
+690 LFGSEAPPQ

-759 QCTPQFYVLAGRAGM
+759 QCTPQFYALAGRAGM
-774 LSPSGRCH
+774 LSASGRCH

-839 SQERLETSVYDTFGI
+839 SQERLETSVYDTFKI
-854 RPDDIQMLEAHGTG
+854 SPDGIQMMEAHGTG
-868 TELGDPIEYRALKR
+868 TKLGDPIEYRALKK

-917 VLLSLEH
+917 VLLSLGH

-933 ERANAHIDLSDSPF
+933 ERANAHIDMSDSPF
-947 YVNTVS
+947 YVNTVN
-953 RPWAAGGDGTRRA
+953 RPWAAGNDGTRRG
-966 AVSSFGVSGTNAHI
+966 AVSSFGVGGTNAHI

-985 PGAVRPATAPTAHL
+985 PGPVRPPTTSTAHL

-1009 LVEQAERLV
+1009 LVEQAERLIE
-1018 DHCEQRPGLD
+1018 HCEQRPGLH

-1050 VRDRAELV
+1050 VRDRGELV
-1058 RTLRTWLDG
+1058 GTLRTWLAG
-1067 GRGPRL
+1067 GQSPRL
-1073 SAGQVPAQGIEERAA
+1073 SAGEVPAQGIDERVA
-1088 LRDLGNDRLRRAA
+1088 LRDLGNDCLRQAA
-1101 TDPASRAESLCT
+1101 TDPASRTELLST

-1130 ATGHHTRVPLPTYP
+1130 AADHHTRVPLPTYL

-1150 WAPEQRALTPARPGS
+1150 WVPEQPALTPGRPGT
-1165 AEPHPLL
+1165 AGPHPLL
-1172 HEDVSDFAARRYR
+1172 HEDVSDFGTRRHR

-1203 KVLPGVACL
+1203 KVLPGVVCL

-1219 ALTLG
+1219 ALALG
-1224 ASGPGDGDVALRN
+1224 TPQPGGADGIALCN

-1253 VTSLTPTGPAEADY
+1253 VTSLAPQGPDEAHY
-1267 EITGTPGPAYGTAPV
+1267 EITGTPAPAPGAAPV

-1291 KACTPGRLDVPALR
+1291 RAVTPALLDVPALR
-1305 AACDRAELTAAELY
+1305 AACDQGELTAAELY

-1331 SHRGLERLHIGRGQI
+1331 SHRGLERLHVGRGQI

-1356 RAARETFVL
+1356 RAARDAFVL

-1394 MKPSLPFGLD
+1394 MKPSLPFALD
-1404 ELEVLGGCPESM
+1404 ELEVLGVSPESV
-1416 WAWIRFG
+1416 WAWIRFS

-1428 DGTVFKLDI
+1428 DGTVFKLDV

-1452 MSYRVLAGEVGGGS
+1452 MSYRVLEGEVGGN
-1466 GPDAVSCVRFL
+1466 GPEAVSCVSFL
-1477 PVWREAVPAGEPH
+1477 PVWREAAPGGDPDAE
-1490 TGPRERVVL
+1490 PRERVVL
-1499 LPDLPDLGELLA
+1499 LPDLPGLGALLA
-1511 RRDPAARPLR
+1511 RRDPAARLLPLV
-1521 LTSGATGIAE
+1521 SAAPGIAE
-1531 RFTEYTVQALDHLRR
+1531 RFTEYTVQALEHLRR
-1546 LMAEGVRHGVRIQL
+1546 LMAEGVRDGARVQL
-1560 VVPDETGL
+1560 LVPDETGL
-1568 GTTRGLLGLLR
+1568 ATTRGLLGLLR

-1586 GLLPQVVV
+1586 GLLPQLVLVE
-1594 VDPAETAER
+1594 PAETAER
-1603 TMSRLAAARRYPDAA
+1603 MMSRLAAARRHPDAS
-1618 CLRFRADRAEVLG
+1618 CLRFRAGRVEVLD
-1631 WREDDTPA
+1631 WREGDTPA
-1639 PARAPWRGGG
+1639 EPRVPWRSGG

-1668 AGVRDVTIVLAGRSP
+1668 AAGASDVKIVLAGRSP
-1683 LGPEQRSVLDALRD
+1683 LGPAQESVLEALRD
-1697 RGADV
+1697 QGADV
-1702 RHARVDVTRAAD
+1702 RYAQADVTRAAT

-1724 EHGALH
+1724 EHGTLH
-1730 GIVHAAGVL
+1730 GIIHAAGVL
-1739 RDGLVRGKTA
+1739 RDGLVRSKTA
-1749 DECRAVLAPKV
+1749 EECRAVLAPKV

-1776 FLVSFSGAAGVFGNA
+1776 FLLSFSGAAGVFGNV

-1806 THHRRRLVDR
+1806 TDHRRQLAER

-1843 AMMRERLGMAPLP
+1843 AMMNERLGMAPMP
-1856 TGAGLGALY
+1856 TAEGMAALY

-1874 ILVVAGD
+1874 VMVVAGD
-1881 ADRIRRAVL
+1881 ADRIRRTVL
-1890 GRPASPEPVR
+1890 GRPTAPEVSR
-1900 PAPPRSAVP
+1900 PAPPRSAAP
-1909 VDGPGEGD
+1909 MEDL
-1917 SPVRGPAAGPTRQA
+1917 AAPRPRQA
-1931 TGGAADPVRTALVA
+1931 TGDAADPVRTALVA
-1945 RLRQTLSEV
+1945 KLRQTLSEV
-1954 LQVPGHRI
+1954 IQVPGHRI

-1980 LTNRLERDFGSLS
+1980 VTNRLEADFGSLS
-1993 KTLFFEHRNLHELS
+1993 KTLFFEYRNLHELS
-2007 AYFLQAHPAAV
+2007 GHFLQAHADAV
-2018 RTVVGVP
+2018 RAVVGVH
-2025 GEPGPSAAP
+2025 GESDRFGAPESAAP
-2034 EADAAVTAVRPPAP
+2034 VTVVRPPAP
-2048 AAVPVP
+2048 VEVPSP
-2054 AAIPAPAAT
+2054 AEP

-2077 LAGRYPGARDLDEFW
+2077 LAGRYPGAEDLAGFW
-2092 ENLVTGRDCV
+2092 ENLVAGRDCV
-2102 TEVPPDRWEH
+2102 TEVPRDRWEH
-2112 HPSDDS
+2112 TPPDGFDPNRV
-2118 GRNGPG
+2118 GGGPAQ
-2124 GNPTR
+2124 

-2166 WTLLESSGY
+2166 WNLLESSGY

-2183 HGNRVGV
+2183 HGSRVGV
-2190 HVGAMYQHYQL
+2190 YVGAMYQHYQL
-2201 LSSDLVHE
+2201 LSSDLAHE

-2215 SYSAIANRV
+2215 GYSAIANRV

-2254 LRRGGSDMMIAG
+2254 LRRGGGDMMIAG

-2283 GLTGSDPGSRALLD
+2283 GLTGSDPDSRALLD

-2316 DAVRDGDEVLAVIR
+2316 AAVRDGDEILAVIR

-2349 RQGRLIAE
+2349 RQERLIAE

-2369 GYAEVS
+2369 SYAEVS

-2380 LGDAIEFAA
+2380 MGDAIEFAA
-2389 LRDAFG
+2389 LRGAFG
-2395 EHTRDER
+2395 EHTRDEG
-2402 FCAIGTVKSTL
+2402 FCAVGTVKSTL

-2434 RRLVPFTTKGRLNP
+2434 RRLVPFVGKGRLNP
-2448 GVQLAGTAFYLPR
+2448 GVEPAGTAFYLPQ
-2461 EAEPWQRPVVDL
+2461 EAEPWHRPVVNL
-2473 DGEEREYPLR
+2473 DGREREYPLR
-2483 ATVNSFGAGGSNAH
+2483 ATINSFGAGGSNAH

-2508 ADAAAAPAPRDADP
+2508 GDDAAAPGHRDA
-2522 APQVVVLSARTEDRL
+2522 APMPQIVVLSARTEDRL
-2537 RAAASRLL
+2537 KAVVSRLL
-2545 EFLSARADL
+2545 DFLPTQADL
-2554 PLEDVAHTLRC
+2554 SLEDLAHTLRC

-2570 HSRLALVA
+2570 PSRLALVA
-2578 GNLKELTA
+2578 GNLKELVA
-2586 GLAHYLDGAEGSAPV
+2586 GLAHHLDGSEGTAPV
-2601 PLFTGQVGRD
+2601 PLFTGTAGRD
-2611 GSDLDLLLGGRAGEA
+2611 DSDLDLLLGGRAGEA

-2640 ALLWTRGGTVPWE
+2640 ALLWARGGNVPWE
-2653 SVRHGERRPR
+2653 SVRHGDRTPR
-2663 LLRSLP
+2663 ILRSLP
-2669 GYPFDRKR
+2669 TYPFDRKR
-2677 YWVPTPRGGDATTA
+2677 YWVPVPPGEDARTT
-2691 ITAPAAVTD
+2691 IPAPS
-2700 PPAAAPAAVTD
+2700 AAP
-2711 PPTAAPAVAAPLPP
+2711 VAAPTAVAPP
-2725 AAPAGAAADR
+2725 AGSAADR
-2735 ITAAVAEVLGMRTD
+2735 ITAVVAEVLGMRTD
-2749 EFDLATP
+2749 ELDFATP
-2756 LEDLGFGSLHAT
+2756 LEDLGFSSIHAT
-2768 QLLQALRTEADP
+2768 QLLQALRAEVDP
-2780 LADLRSLS
+2780 TADLRALS
-2788 ECRTTRDLVR
+2788 ECRSTRDLLR
-2798 RFGSGA
+2798 RFG
-2804 GAPAGAGAAS
+2804 AGAGPAVGAGTAS
-2814 PVAPVRIPEVVHLN
+2814 VAPARIPEVVQLN
-2828 AAREGRPVFWFHG
+2828 GGREGRPVFWFHG

-2848 YASLTDSV
+2848 YASIADSI
-2856 ERPFYGIQ
+2856 ERPLYGIQ

-2876 GIAALAA
+2876 GIPALAE

-2911 EVTRRLQEQD
+2911 EVTRRLQEQG
-2921 GTVESIVMVDTYDDT
+2921 GTVESIVMVDTYDDS
-2936 VGEVTMS
+2936 VGDVTMS
-2943 RPDMLLQQVN
+2943 RTDMLLQQVN

-2961 PAPKD
+2961 PAPQD
-2966 FADTLVSVR
+2966 FASTLVSGR
-2975 EIDWDQDEDALLEQM
+2975 EVDWDQDEDALLDQM
-2990 LTHARRRGLK
+2990 LTLARQRGLK
-3000 GDARTLRARVLRN
+3000 GDAQLLRGRVLRN
-3013 LAVQE
+3013 LEVQE

-3031 RPESVAC
+3031 RPESVTC
-3038 FYFRNRSGRFYGE
+3038 FYFRNRSGLFYGE
-3051 MEPLFSTQED
+3051 MEPLFSTQEEG
-3061 ATVLDDAV
+3061 AVLDNAV
-3069 YWARWQRHLPNFHQ
+3069 YWAEWQRQLPNFHQ
-3083 IDVDS
+3083 VDVDA

-3101 TTVRSFCK
+3101 ATVRSFCK
-3109 LLYSGG
+3109 LFYSGKG
-3115 RGRRLPVAKAWA
+3115 HRRLPVAKAWV
-3127 TRHQKARDT
+3127 TRRRKAWET
-3136 R
+3136 E